1 MLLVHTFLAQAVDNG
16 GAQLRNLL
24 RTLERPIGFFAL
36 GVILAISLA
45 AASSRSFKWYVLGAM
60 FFASTLSVGG
70 LEWFHPVLMFPIE
83 QMRQQG
89 RGMTIGLL
97 LALLLASVVAVR
109 GWRTRLAASAAIAY
123 FVFELA
129 FCTRLAIGGQYE
141 RAIFGFLVFLM
152 TFGVMV
158 LGVGRWLQDVVDA
171 HRLLR
176 ALACGAALLVG
187 VTMVQL
193 LRDPSQVVYSN
204 RLWGTT
210 ANPQHLAV
218 SLALFLGPLSYL
230 VIQRTEEKAW
240 RLFAGAVAGLLVVFL
255 IWTGS
260 RTGVLMALVQF
271 LLLFRLR
278 VGKVILFM
286 TVGGI
291 FLLLGLQL
299 FSNALDSSASRL
311 LSTENTRQEVWQR
324 LQADFFRNPLLGVMG
339 EELGGGES
347 SYLSA
352 ASQLGLF
359 GLVPLGIAVGLCA
372 MELRRLSRLR
382 RHLGD
387 YVLLADMVTAGLVTL
402 AVGAF
407 FEGYLMATVSV
418 AVFFVYVHL
427 MLLAFLIDLGR
438 GVQEWGTGDDV
449 DTAENSW
456 RDSELAYE
464 AGH

>member
-1 MLLVHTFLAQAVDNG
+1 
-16 GAQLRNLL
+16 
-24 RTLERPIGFFAL
+24 
-36 GVILAISLA
+36 
-45 AASSRSFKWYVLGAM
+45 
-60 FFASTLSVGG
+60 
-70 LEWFHPVLMFPIE
+70 
-83 QMRQQG
+83 
-89 RGMTIGLL
+89 
-97 LALLLASVVAVR
+97 
-109 GWRTRLAASAAIAY
+109 
-123 FVFELA
+123 
-129 FCTRLAIGGQYE
+129 
-141 RAIFGFLVFLM
+141 M

-158 LGVGRWLQDVVDA
+158 LGVGRWLQDVIDA

-176 ALACGAALLVG
+176 GLACGAALLVG
-187 VTMVQL
+187 ATTLQL
-193 LRDPSQVVYSN
+193 LRDQSQVVASG

-218 SLALFLGPLSYL
+218 ALALFLGPLSYL
-230 VIQRTEEKAW
+230 VIQRTEAKAW

-255 IWTGS
+255 VWTGS

-278 VGKVILFM
+278 VGKLILFL

-291 FLLLGLQL
+291 FVLLGLQL
-299 FSNALDSSASRL
+299 FSNAFDSSGRL
-311 LSTENTRQEVWQR
+311 LSTENTRQEAWQR
-324 LQADFFRNPLLGVMG
+324 LQADFVRNPLLGVMG

-359 GLVPLGIAVGLCA
+359 GLVPLGVAVGLA
-372 MELRRLSRLR
+372 VLGLRRLNRIR
-382 RHLGD
+382 RYLGD

-402 AVGAF
+402 AVGGF

-427 MLLAFLIDLGR
+427 MLLAFLVDLGR
-438 GVQEWGTGDDV
+438 GAQDWVAGDEF
-449 DTAENSW
+449 DTAGNSL

-464 AGH
+464 TGQ